1 MKINNPIRKIKI
13 KDKKQWKLLYKGYA
27 DFYKVKINNQ
37 ILETVWKWLFDKNH
51 EVNGIVYEIEGT
63 IVALAHYR
71 KMPNPLRGKYIGFL
85 DDLFVDPNYRRKK
98 IGEYLLNELKIISKS
113 NGWDLVRWITRSD
126 NINAKSLY
134 NRVSEGTNWE
144 VFELK

>member
-27 DFYKVKINNQ
+27 SFYKVEINNQ

-51 EVNGIVYEIEGT
+51 ELNGLVYEIEGT

-71 KMPNPLRGKYIGFL
+71 KMPSPLRGKYIGFL
-85 DDLFVDPNYRRKK
+85 DDLYVNPNHRGEK

-113 NGWDLVRWITRSD
+113 KGWDLVRWITRS
-126 NINAKSLY
+126 NNKNAKSLY
-134 NRVSEGTNWE
+134 YRVSEATNWE